1 MKYRTRGFTL
11 IELLVVIAIIGILAS
26 IVLVSLNSAR
36 NKGKD
41 ARIIADVQQ
50 SRSAL
55 ETGYNGAY
63 YPDLWNQGAAG
74 CNGTNALAGTF
85 ANCVNSGGPGFSSLN
100 ALNVDAVAQGG
111 GVFFTIAG
119 ASNANVNAYALRGQ
133 LISSSTLFFC
143 IDSTGK
149 TNTADT
155 NVGLATCH

>member
-36 NKGKD
+36 NKCKD

-55 ETGYNGAY
+55 ETGYNGAF
-63 YPDLWNQGAAG
+63 YPDLIATTNTNCTNANIGNALWANCGNASGPGNASLYNLNYDAQNQGG
-74 CNGTNALAGTF
+74 NLY
-85 ANCVNSGGPGFSSLN
+85 
-100 ALNVDAVAQGG
+100 
-111 GVFFTIAG
+111 FTILG
-119 ASNANVNAYALRGQ
+119 PNANNANSYAIRGQ
-133 LISSSTLFFC
+133 LISSSTVHFC

-149 TNTADT
+149 TNAADT
-155 NVGLATCH
+155 NVAAITCH

>member
-1 MKYRTRGFTL
+1 L

-50 SRSAL
+50 ARVAL

-63 YPDLWNQGAAG
+63 YPDLINQANTN
-74 CNGTNALAGTF
+74 CTNAQITNATY
-85 ANCVNSGGPGFSSLN
+85 ANCVNASGPGNASLN
-100 ALNVDAVAQGG
+100 TLNSDASGQGG
-111 GVFFTIAG
+111 GIFFTITG
-119 ASNANVNAYALRGQ
+119 PNNANVNAYAIRGQ
-133 LISSSTLFFC
+133 LISNNTVYFC

-149 TNTADT
+149 TNALD
-155 NVGLATCH
+155 NNAALVTCH